1 VPHSRAGA
9 GYGVRGAAQ
18 LIVRR
23 ARTCHTRRTKA
34 NAMRN
39 ANVKSGPTL
48 LDALGV
54 DLPIIQ
60 APMVALLQSEL
71 EQA

>member
-1 VPHSRAGA
+1 
-9 GYGVRGAAQ
+9 
-18 LIVRR
+18 
-23 ARTCHTRRTKA
+23 
-34 NAMRN
+34 MRN